1 MHLKRL
7 IVAAILLPLLYLYI
21 MRLPA
26 IYFFGLIIFISTL
39 SLWEFYSMYEVKR
52 FMKATGLLLG
62 FVLPIAFYLV
72 RDDFLTILILTIILV
87 FVIRLFEKRDPTSSL
102 KDSGYIIIPLL
113 YIPCLLNFQLL
124 LREAGPEWIIFLYGA
139 VWASD
144 SFAFYIGKTFGRRR
158 LYEEI
163 SPNKTVEGAIG
174 SLMGGMA
181 ASYFFSLFLVDM
193 EIKKVI
199 LTGIII
205 GVSAVLGD
213 LIESMFKRD
222 AGVKDSSNII
232 PGHGGILDKI
242 DGSLF
247 TGLVLWLIMRI

>member
-21 MRLPA
+21 MQLPA

-39 SLWEFYSMYEVKR
+39 ALWEFYSMYEVKG
-52 FMKATGLLLG
+52 FMKVTGLILGLLIPL
-62 FVLPIAFYLV
+62 FFYLM
-72 RDDFLTILILTIILV
+72 RENFLTILILIVPLI
-87 FVIRLFEKRDPTSSL
+87 FVIRLFGKREPASSL
-102 KDSGYIIIPLL
+102 TDMGSVVIPLF

-124 LREAGPEWIIFLYGA
+124 LREAGPEWIIFLYGS
-139 VWASD
+139 VWTAD
-144 SFAFYIGKTFGRRR
+144 SLAFYTGKTFGRRK
-158 LYEEI
+158 LYKEI
-163 SPNKTVEGAIG
+163 SPNKTIEGAFG
-174 SLMGGMA
+174 SLLGGVIA
-181 ASYFFSLFLVDM
+181 AYLFSLFLVDM
-193 EIKKVI
+193 RIERVI
-199 LTGIII
+199 LI
-205 GVSAVLGD
+205 GLVIGLSAVIGD

-247 TGLVLWLIMRI
+247 TGPVLWLIMRV

>member
-26 IYFFGLIIFISTL
+26 IYFFGLIIFISAL
-39 SLWEFYSMYEVKR
+39 ALYEFYSMYEVKG
-52 FMKATGLLLG
+52 FMKVTGLILG
-62 FVLPIAFYLV
+62 LVIPLFFYSM
-72 RDDFLTILILTIILV
+72 RENFLTILILIVTLV
-87 FVIRLFEKRDPTSSL
+87 FVIRLFGKREPASSL
-102 KDSGYIIIPLL
+102 RDMGSVVIPLF

-124 LREAGPEWIIFLYGA
+124 LREAGPEWIIFLYGS
-139 VWASD
+139 VWTAD
-144 SFAFYIGKTFGRRR
+144 SLAFYIGKTFGRRK
-158 LYEEI
+158 LYKEI
-163 SPNKTVEGAIG
+163 SPNKTIEGAAG
-174 SLMGGMA
+174 SLLGGVIA
-181 ASYFFSLFLVDM
+181 AYLFSLFLVDM
-193 EIKKVI
+193 RIERVI
-199 LTGIII
+199 LTGLIV
-205 GVSAVLGD
+205 GLSAVIGD

-247 TGLVLWLIMRI
+247 TGPVLWLIMRV

>member
-7 IVAAILLPLLYLYI
+7 IVAAILLPLLYLFI
-21 MRLPA
+21 MRLPSV
-26 IYFFGLIIFISTL
+26 YFFGLIILISIL
-39 SLWEFYSMYEVKR
+39 ALWEFYSMYEVKG
-52 FMKATGLLLG
+52 FMKVIGLIFGIAIPITFYLAHENFFTFLTLIVI
-62 FVLPIAFYLV
+62 FVL
-72 RDDFLTILILTIILV
+72 
-87 FVIRLFEKRDPTSSL
+87 VIRLFWKRKPESSL
-102 KDSGYIIIPLL
+102 KDLGYIIIPLL

-124 LREAGPEWIIFLYGA
+124 LREAGPEWIIFLYGT

-144 SFAFYIGKTFGRRR
+144 SFAFYIGKTFGKRR

-181 ASYFFSLFLVDM
+181 ASYLFSLFLVDM
-193 EIKKVI
+193 EIKKMI

-205 GVSAVLGD
+205 GISAVIGD
-213 LIESMFKRD
+213 LVESMFKRD

-247 TGLVLWLIMRI
+247 IGPVLWLILRI

>member
-21 MRLPA
+21 MRLPS
-26 IYFFGLIIFISTL
+26 IYFFCLILSISTIA
-39 SLWEFYSMYEVKR
+39 LWEFYSMYGVKG
-52 FMKATGLLLG
+52 FMKVTGLLLG
-62 FVLPIAFYLV
+62 LVIPMAFYLV
-72 RDDFLTILILTIILV
+72 REDFLTILILTIILV
-87 FVIRLFEKRDPTSSL
+87 FVIRLFAKKDPSSSL
-102 KDSGYIIIPLL
+102 RDSGNIIIPLL

-124 LREAGPEWIIFLYGA
+124 LREASPEWIIFLYGA

-144 SFAFYIGKTFGRRR
+144 SFAFYIGKTFGKRR

-163 SPNKTVEGAIG
+163 SPNKTVAGAIG
-174 SLMGGMA
+174 SLIGGMA
-181 ASYFFSLFLVDM
+181 ASYLFSIFLVDM

-199 LTGIII
+199 LTGIIV
-205 GVSAVLGD
+205 GVSAVIGD

-247 TGLVLWLIMRI
+247 TGPMLWLIMRI